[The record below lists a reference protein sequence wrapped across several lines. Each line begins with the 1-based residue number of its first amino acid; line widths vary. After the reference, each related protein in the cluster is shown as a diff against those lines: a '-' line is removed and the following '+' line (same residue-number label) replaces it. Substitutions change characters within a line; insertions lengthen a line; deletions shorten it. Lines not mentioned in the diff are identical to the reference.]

1 MKPRHLALVL
11 PLCFL
16 IPVLGTEKNLQSHY
30 ELIRAIDGTL
40 VAGQRGRLVV
50 PGTVFGQARSFPN
63 DLRIFAA
70 DGTQWPFFLHVPKE
84 TTEIRKLEPEILNR
98 AWVAGDEPYLQ
109 FDLAVPAVDGA
120 VPVHNRMELA
130 TSGRDFVRRVEIFT
144 GDPAQPA
151 GHVAS
156 GYLIDFS
163 RQRNAQNRTIRY
175 PDSDAARLQ
184 VRIYPNAQAADERFD
199 IATARLHYRA
209 VAEVERER
217 VDFQRLD
224 VPEREQ
230 EKDAT
235 TQLFDLGE
243 ENRPVEFITFE
254 VGNESYARCVSI
266 YGRNTEHE
274 PWRWVGGGEIHVLS
288 GDQEN
293 TVKLAARDRFLK
305 VHVFHYDDLPLTING
320 IKLEAV
326 PRYLVFEAATDG
338 GAALCFRAWDSKAP
352 RYDLK
357 GRIATEILPTLPV
370 FQTLETKPN
379 ESARA
384 QPWRKYSRLL
394 GGLAVAAVSL
404 LVIWI
409 IASMLR
415 QQRAEEK

>member
-1 MKPRHLALVL
+1 
-11 PLCFL
+11 
-16 IPVLGTEKNLQSHY
+16 
-30 ELIRAIDGTL
+30 
-40 VAGQRGRLVV
+40 
-50 PGTVFGQARSFPN
+50 
-63 DLRIFAA
+63 
-70 DGTQWPFFLHVPKE
+70 
-84 TTEIRKLEPEILNR
+84 
-98 AWVAGDEPYLQ
+98 
-109 FDLAVPAVDGA
+109 
-120 VPVHNRMELA
+120 
-130 TSGRDFVRRVEIFT
+130 
-144 GDPAQPA
+144 
-151 GHVAS
+151 
-156 GYLIDFS
+156 
-163 RQRNAQNRTIRY
+163 
-175 PDSDAARLQ
+175 
-184 VRIYPNAQAADERFD
+184 
-199 IATARLHYRA
+199 
-209 VAEVERER
+209 
-217 VDFQRLD
+217 
-224 VPEREQ
+224 
-230 EKDAT
+230 
-235 TQLFDLGE
+235 
-243 ENRPVEFITFE
+243 
-254 VGNESYARCVSI
+254 
-266 YGRNTEHE
+266 
-274 PWRWVGGGEIHVLS
+274 VLS